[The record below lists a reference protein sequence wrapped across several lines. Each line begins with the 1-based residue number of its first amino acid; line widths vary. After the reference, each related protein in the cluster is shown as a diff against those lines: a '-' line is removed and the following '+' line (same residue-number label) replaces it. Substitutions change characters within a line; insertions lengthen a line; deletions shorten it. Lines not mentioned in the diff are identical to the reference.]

1 MQSSAKSQDNQ
12 LDIESKE
19 IARRK
24 ILDGDVFELHAYG
37 QDKQELR
44 DEGQSLLN
52 KGFSGIGL
60 KTIREYVLDE
70 TQVDGVYGLWIR

>member
-24 ILDGDVFELHAYG
+24 IVDGDVFELHAYG

-44 DEGQSLLN
+44 HEGQSLLN

-70 TQVDGVYGLWIR
+70 TDVDGVYGLWIR